1 MDTSSASQEYED
13 QRAEVKWP
21 VTLLA
26 PHGPIEGETE
36 YISLTRILVVSD
48 TSLPS
53 EGDIG
58 LLIKAPNHQ
67 ALHLSSKVVSTP
79 VDNSDDSMNYY
90 TVELQLTCIS
100 ESDKDFLSRIIA
112 NNQKNKVIRPAQ
124 QEKTTP
130 EVPATATTHPNSEP
144 DASDVQLPV
153 SYKRDGKTVKAR
165 ATRLSPKGC
174 LVLTKKPHRV
184 GTVFSI
190 KITDTRAKKSIQ
202 LDGSVSARKR
212 SASQKRWGMLIQ
224 FINLTE
230 GDRKKLRQ
238 LLADS
243 AKASEKSIKLKY
255 LDTFKGFVLNKLPK
269 EGRFDR

>member
-1 MDTSSASQEYED
+1 MDTSSASKKNED

-36 YISLTRILVVSD
+36 YVSLSRVLVASD

-58 LLIKAPNHQ
+58 LLIKAPKHQ
-67 ALHLSSKVVSTP
+67 ALHLSSKVVSTT
-79 VDNSDDSMNYY
+79 VNNSDESMNYF
-90 TVELQLTCIS
+90 TAELELTCIS
-100 ESDKDFLSRIIA
+100 ETDRDFLSRMIA
-112 NNQKNKVIRPAQ
+112 NNHKNKVIRPAQ
-124 QEKTTP
+124 QEKTTS
-130 EVPATATTHPNSEP
+130 EVPATENTDPNSQP
-144 DASDVQLPV
+144 DASAVQLPV
-153 SYKRDGKTVKAR
+153 SYKRDGKTVKAS

-184 GTVFSI
+184 GTVFSL
-190 KITDTRAKKSIQ
+190 KITDTRSKKSIQ

-238 LLADS
+238 ILAES
-243 AKASEKSIKLKY
+243 AKASEKSIKSKY

-269 EGRFDR
+269 EGRFAR

>member
-1 MDTSSASQEYED
+1 MDTSSASKKNED

-36 YISLTRILVVSD
+36 YVSLSRVLVASD

-58 LLIKAPNHQ
+58 LLIKAPKHQ
-67 ALHLSSKVVSTP
+67 ALHLSSKVVSTT
-79 VDNSDDSMNYY
+79 VNNSDESMNYF
-90 TVELQLTCIS
+90 TAELELTCIS
-100 ESDKDFLSRIIA
+100 ETDRDFLSRMIA
-112 NNQKNKVIRPAQ
+112 NNHKNKVIRPAQ
-124 QEKTTP
+124 QEKTTS
-130 EVPATATTHPNSEP
+130 EVPATENTDPNSQP
-144 DASDVQLPV
+144 DASAVQLPV
-153 SYKRDGKTVKAR
+153 SYKRDGKTVKAS

-184 GTVFSI
+184 GTVFSL
-190 KITDTRAKKSIQ
+190 KITDTRSKKSIQ

-238 LLADS
+238 ILAES
-243 AKASEKSIKLKY
+243 AKASEKSIKSKY
-255 LDTFKGFVLNKLPK
+255 LDTFKGFVLDKLPK
-269 EGRFDR
+269 EGPFAR